1 MENKLMHLYEISD
14 AFNQIYEM
22 SETDESLSDYLDS
35 IKMDLVGKVDNIVM
49 YRRTLE
55 LTCAALDSEIDRL
68 AQLKRHHALTAQNLK
83 SYLSYNLHKM
93 GKDKLETEKFRLSFR
108 KSESVEIVDESLIS
122 DEYKSIKMVEVMDKI
137 GIKKAIKEGIEVKG
151 AILKTTNNLQ
161 IK

>member
-14 AFNQIYEM
+14 AFNQISEM

>member
-1 MENKLMHLYEISD
+1 MHLYEISD
-14 AFNQIYEM
+14 AFNQISEM

>member
-14 AFNQIYEM
+14 AFNKISEM
-22 SETDESLSDYLDS
+22 AETDESLNDYLDAVL
-35 IKMDLVGKVDNIVM
+35 MDLVDKVDNIVM

-55 LTCAALDSEIDRL
+55 LTCDALDSEIDRL
-68 AQLKRHHALTAQNLK
+68 TRLKIHHALTAQKLK

-108 KSESVEIVDESLIS
+108 KSESIEIVDESLIA
-122 DEYKSIKMVEVMDKI
+122 DEYKSVKMVELTDKI
-137 GIKKAIKEGIEVKG
+137 RIKKAIKEGIEVKG

>member
-1 MENKLMHLYEISD
+1 
-14 AFNQIYEM
+14 
-22 SETDESLSDYLDS
+22 
-35 IKMDLVGKVDNIVM
+35 
-49 YRRTLE
+49 

>member
-14 AFNQIYEM
+14 SFNKISEM
-22 SETDESLSDYLDS
+22 SETDESLNEYLDS
-35 IKMDLVGKVDNIVM
+35 IKMDLVSKVDNIVM

-55 LTCAALDSEIDRL
+55 LTCTALDSEIDRL
-68 AQLKRHHALTAQNLK
+68 TQLKKHHDRTAQNLK

-108 KSESVEIVDESLIS
+108 KSESVEIVDGSLIS
-122 DEYKSIKMVEVMDKI
+122 DEYKSIKMVEVVDKME
-137 GIKKAIKEGIEVKG
+137 IKKAIKEGKEVKG

>member
-14 AFNQIYEM
+14 AFNQISEM
-22 SETDESLSDYLDS
+22 SETDESLNDYLDS